1 MPKTP
6 PKLTA
11 EQRAAA
17 LAEAARARKARAH
30 MKEQLASGGFTLA
43 DVFHLADEG
52 SKAVT
57 KTKVKAVLTALPK
70 VGNVTARE
78 VMEELRIPANRNVG
92 GLGVR
97 QRAAL
102 VERFA

>member
-6 PKLTA
+6 PKLTP
-11 EQRAAA
+11 EQRDAA
-17 LAEAARARKARAH
+17 LEKAAKVRKARAH
-30 MKEQLASGGFTLA
+30 MKEQLSAGNFTLA

-52 SKAVT
+52 SKAAT
-57 KTKVKAVLTALPK
+57 MTKVKAVLMSLPK
-70 VGNVTARE
+70 VGEVTATN
-78 VMEELRIPANRNVG
+78 VMEELRIPANRRVG

>member
-11 EQRAAA
+11 KEREAA
-17 LAEAARARKARAH
+17 LAAAAKARKARAH

-70 VGNVTARE
+70 VGNVTAKA

-102 VERFA
+102 IDRFA